1 MMVALVIALIA
12 LSIAMFIMTGLFS
25 LTLTYANTLK
35 IKLAKSKEKRERDRR
50 PEYRYSYS
58 NYSDWKKTNR

>member
-25 LTLTYANTLK
+25 FTLTYASTLK
-35 IKLAKSKEKRERDRR
+35 VKLAKSKEKHEDDTDRR
-50 PEYRYSYS
+50 PRYSYGD
-58 NYSDWKKTNR
+58 YSEWKMKR

>member
-25 LTLTYANTLK
+25 VTLTYANTLK

-50 PEYRYSYS
+50 PEYRYGDY
-58 NYSDWKKTNR
+58 TNRR